1 MKEKKTQAKEAGLS
15 TGIYLDYRSRLNDE
29 YGAAFDKVE
38 EWCLTQTLSSAEL
51 NESLGYLM
59 DVFLEAQTNGVP
71 VRKITGSDIGSFCRG
86 FLSDVSPLSRVR
98 GVLEY
103 GRSIAWIFLVIDAV
117 MLLPSLGEGKGLWEA
132 LCEESAQFYGTVI
145 GLVIGSL
152 LTIISNAVV
161 RQMVCRMK
169 KYRKIYHAI
178 VYVIVN
184 TVGIGVLWLIPDF
197 ELDVPGVP
205 FGISPLVCVVWL
217 AVTRLVMGVMNV
229 AAGKRFF
236 AKENKRGTGLRPFR
250 ASVMHSMVEES
261 RKMFAKDNA
270 KREKK
275 GQPAFTQE
283 EYLEKYREDTKK
295 SFLFMWIE
303 LVFCAAVYLGF
314 IVSVALTSALM
325 DTLIFTLI
333 LAVMFMLFS
342 LTLFIYPVR
351 IRRQFQQI
359 MDESGESFFDDAIYP
374 VIDEKVR

>member
-1 MKEKKTQAKEAGLS
+1 MKENQQEEIR
-15 TGIYLDYRSRLNDE
+15 TGVYADYRSRLNEE
-29 YGAAFDKVE
+29 YGQTFDKVE

-103 GRSIAWIFLVIDAV
+103 GRSVAWIFLVIDAF
-117 MLLPSLGEGKGLWEA
+117 MLLPSLGEGKGLWAA

-145 GLVIGSL
+145 GLVFGSL
-152 LTIISNAVV
+152 LTVISNAVV

-169 KYRKIYHAI
+169 KYRKMYHAI

-184 TVGIGVLWLIPDF
+184 AVGIGALWLVPDF
-197 ELDVPGVP
+197 ELDVPGIP

-217 AVTRLVMGVMNV
+217 AVTRLVMGFMNV

-236 AKENKRGTGLRPFR
+236 AKEEKRGTGQRSFR
-250 ASVMHSMVEES
+250 AMVLHDMVEEN
-261 RKMFAKDNA
+261 RKMYEKTNR

-275 GQPAFTQE
+275 GKPALTQAE
-283 EYLEKYREDTKK
+283 FLEKYRSDTQKGK
-295 SFLFMWIE
+295 SYLWIS
-303 LVFCAAVYLGF
+303 LVLVGAVYLGF
-314 IVSVALTSALM
+314 IVQVALTSEPL
-325 DTLIFTLI
+325 DTFLFI
-333 LAVMFMLFS
+333 LLLVVVYMLFM
-342 LTLFIYPVR
+342 YPFLVYPTKVR
-351 IRRQFQQI
+351 AQFQQL
-359 MDESGESFFDDAIYP
+359 MDESGKSFFDEEFYDILN
-374 VIDEKVR
+374 EKVK

>member
-1 MKEKKTQAKEAGLS
+1 MKEKKQEEIRTGLYS
-15 TGIYLDYRSRLNDE
+15 DYRSRLDE
-29 YGAAFDKVE
+29 KYGQTFDKVE

-117 MLLPSLGEGKGLWEA
+117 MLLPSLGDGKGLWAA

-145 GLVIGSL
+145 GLVLGSL
-152 LTIISNAVV
+152 LTVISNAVV

-169 KYRKIYHAI
+169 KYRKIYRAI

-217 AVTRLVMGVMNV
+217 TITRLVMGLMNV
-229 AAGKRFF
+229 AAGRRFF
-236 AKENKRGTGLRPFR
+236 AKEDKRGTGQLSFR
-250 ASVMHSMVEES
+250 ASVLHSMVEES
-261 RKMFAKDNA
+261 RKMYEKDNA

-275 GQPAFTQE
+275 GQSAFTQE
-283 EYLEKYREDTKK
+283 EYLEKYREDTKN

-333 LAVMFMLFS
+333 LAVIFMLFS

-359 MDESGESFFDDAIYP
+359 MDESGKSFFDDDIYTI
-374 VIDEKVR
+374 IDETFL